1 MQVAFAT
8 IFFIFVG
15 VSETLRHGVFGLN
28 PSDTPFVIY
37 GALVLCAL
45 LLLRSDLITTMHCPK
60 DPLYGSER
68 LNWSWPRTA
77 LGMFL
82 GPLLWIVPVA
92 YGFAL
97 VQINVNPIVA
107 NSLIQALL
115 APVLLVVVAEGLF
128 FREAVI
134 KAFGRDILPVYV
146 ISVLAVFI
154 FYVPTGLPEALIAAG
169 SGIYYLTL
177 RLIGTNIWIVTALHG
192 ATLILFGEVLS
203 LGLAQSQLWSY
214 SIYFISASAALSLLI
229 FMLFATSSRGA
240 RYA

>member
-1 MQVAFAT
+1 MQVAYAI

-28 PSDTPFVIY
+28 PSDTPIIIY
-37 GALVLCAL
+37 GALAICAL

-77 LGMFL
+77 LGVFL
-82 GPLLWIVPVA
+82 GPLLWIVPLA

-97 VQINVNPIVA
+97 VQININPVVPET
-107 NSLIQALL
+107 LIRTLL
-115 APVLLVVVAEGLF
+115 AQVVLVVIAEGLF

-134 KAFGRDILPVYV
+134 KAFGRDIFPVYV
-146 ISVLAVFI
+146 ISALAIFI
-154 FYVPTGLPEALIAAG
+154 FYVPAGLPAALIAAG

-177 RLIGTNIWIVTALHG
+177 RLIGTNIWVVAALHG
-192 ATLILFGEVLS
+192 ATLILLGEVLS

-214 SIYFISASAALSLLI
+214 SIYFISASAALSLLV
-229 FMLFATSSRGA
+229 FMLFATSSREA